1 MPTPPANRYSQIIE
15 TIFLAHYTAGAREV
29 TFERQELADTAEQL
43 GLPRPK
49 NLGDIVYSF
58 RFRTEFPKAIT
69 TIAPTGQQWVIRKA
83 GRSTYR
89 FVLVAEWAV
98 TPNAS
103 LLCIKVPDATP
114 GMIAK
119 YALDDEQALLAK
131 LRYNRLID
139 IFTGLTCYSLQNH
152 LRCGVKGLGQIE
164 TDEIYVGVNR
174 HGSHSVIPVQAKAG
188 RDRMSV
194 VQIEQ
199 DFALCAEHFT
209 DLICRPIGAQF
220 MAKDVIALFEFV
232 ASEDGVVVREE
243 RHYQL
248 VPPEDVTAAD
258 LVNYR
263 LSVAD

>member
-1 MPTPPANRYSQIIE
+1 MPPPPANRYSQIIE
-15 TIFLAHYTAGAREV
+15 TIFLAHYTTGASGV
-29 TFERQELADTAEQL
+29 TFDRQELADTAEQL

-58 RFRTEFPKAIT
+58 RFRTEFPAAIT
-69 TIAPTGQQWVIRKA
+69 RTAPAGLQWVIRKA

-89 FVLVAEWAV
+89 FVLLAEW
-98 TPNAS
+98 TLSPNAA
-103 LLCIKVPDATP
+103 LLRIKVPDATP

-152 LRCGVKGLGQIE
+152 LRCGVAGVGQVE

-174 HGSHSVIPVQAKAG
+174 HGAHCVIPVQAKAG

-199 DFALCAEHFT
+199 DFALCAQHFA
-209 DLICRPIGAQF
+209 DLTCRPIGAQF
-220 MAKDVIALFEFV
+220 MAEDVIALFEFV
-232 ASEDGVVVREE
+232 ASEEGVAVREE

-248 VPPEDVTAAD
+248 VPPDEITAVELAR
-258 LVNYR
+258 YR
-263 LSVAD
+263 LPSVL